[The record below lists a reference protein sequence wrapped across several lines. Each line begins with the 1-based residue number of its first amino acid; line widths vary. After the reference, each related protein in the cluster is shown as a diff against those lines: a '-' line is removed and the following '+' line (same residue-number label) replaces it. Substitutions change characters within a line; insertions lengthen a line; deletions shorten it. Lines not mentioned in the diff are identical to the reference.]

1 MNLRTASVG
10 LLLSAA
16 CSLPEEPEPPRW
28 DTLLS
33 VPLVDYT
40 YRFSDIPK
48 DSILTVDSLGVYR
61 VRYNEELAPIGVGG
75 ELKLS
80 PPEPIS
86 FSQKIGKIH
95 IDSPGT
101 QSTPPI
107 TFDELTGGR
116 FRDMHGKTVPAIPP
130 FEIPTIEK
138 HVEEFGTF
146 FYVEVEEGYADIT
159 IENNISGIYLDSLN
173 LVLESTSPEVP
184 FEADVVFRNI
194 PPGESR
200 TRRLPLVG
208 KIPNTLKVVLT
219 GLLGGS
225 KGKPVV
231 VDVYSSCLVKVY
243 ISDLTVT
250 GAGAK
255 VPEQRFSAHGAM
267 DLTLPGL
274 EARVEEARIKEGGLH
289 LFIDSHLPVDSDIEV
304 TIPAIRKGGRPFSDT
319 LHFRYDRPRSDIFVD
334 LSGAELKSPT
344 GGLLDSLWYDLSVR
358 TLDTEEDSRPGN
370 FAEIS
375 AEDYIEA
382 RAWADTLKFSY
393 LKGTLVKP
401 QEFELQETCTE
412 LPLED
417 MPEGTTDWV
426 AFKQVFL
433 KLALQGVPV
442 DMQLDVHISARRTED
457 GVVKREERLDTL
469 LTLYRGD
476 QTVSV
481 DVARLLNIFP
491 TELSFGGKVTVR
503 GDVELSDAD
512 TVRGDVHIDAPL
524 SFKVKGGEVKVGEI
538 ESVKLPDEVRDA
550 FREDR
555 IHVISLLGEVVN
567 HNPLSGSAYILAD
580 VDSSSL
586 AEGGGDTLA
595 AFTLPQPTFEDGEIV
610 RPGIGRISVVL
621 DTTKFY
627 LFRGEK
633 MFARAV
639 VRMDSTEDF
648 VSVRADDY
656 ITIRARLEVEGRLK
670 FE

>member
-1 MNLRTASVG
+1 MKLKPVYLW
-10 LLLSAA
+10 LLLGAVA
-16 CSLPEEPEPPRW
+16 CSLPEEPKPPQW
-28 DTLLS
+28 DIQMNIPLL
-33 VPLVDYT
+33 DYT
-40 YRFSDIPK
+40 YHFSEIPK
-48 DSILTVDSLGVYR
+48 DSVLMVDSLGVYR
-61 VRYNEELAPIGVGG
+61 VQYTEELAPIGVGG

-80 PPEPIS
+80 PPEPVS

-107 TFDELTGGR
+107 TFDELTGGK

-194 PPGESR
+194 PPGGSQ

-208 KIPNTLKVVLT
+208 KIPNALKVVLT

-274 EARVEEARIKEGGLH
+274 EARVEEACIKEGGLH
-289 LFIDSHLPVDSDIEV
+289 LFIDSRLPVDSDIEV

-319 LHFRYDRPRSDIFVD
+319 LHFRYDRPRNHILVD
-334 LSGAELKSPT
+334 LSGAVLKSPT

-358 TLDTEEDSRPGN
+358 TLDTEKDSRPGN

-401 QEFELQETCTE
+401 QEFELQETCTC
-412 LPLED
+412 
-417 MPEGTTDWV
+417 
-426 AFKQVFL
+426 
-433 KLALQGVPV
+433 
-442 DMQLDVHISARRTED
+442 
-457 GVVKREERLDTL
+457 L
-469 LTLYRGD
+469 LYT
-476 QTVSV
+476 S
-481 DVARLLNIFP
+481 P
-491 TELSFGGKVTVR
+491 S
-503 GDVELSDAD
+503 
-512 TVRGDVHIDAPL
+512 P
-524 SFKVKGGEVKVGEI
+524 
-538 ESVKLPDEVRDA
+538 RD
-550 FREDR
+550 
-555 IHVISLLGEVVN
+555 
-567 HNPLSGSAYILAD
+567 
-580 VDSSSL
+580 
-586 AEGGGDTLA
+586 
-595 AFTLPQPTFEDGEIV
+595 
-610 RPGIGRISVVL
+610 
-621 DTTKFY
+621 
-627 LFRGEK
+627 
-633 MFARAV
+633 
-639 VRMDSTEDF
+639 
-648 VSVRADDY
+648 
-656 ITIRARLEVEGRLK
+656 
-670 FE
+670 